1 MDFLGGRGNLMVG
14 SSSSLEG
21 EDTGGIL
28 GRESPDSTI
37 LGNKDLIFLFT

>member
-1 MDFLGGRGNLMVG
+1 MVG

-28 GRESPDSTI
+28 GRESPDSKI
-37 LGNKDLIFLFT
+37 LGNKDLIFLFTYL